1 MHQEDEDALVEAI
14 HRFVAKEIKPRV
26 AQLEAQDRYPH
37 DVIARMVEL
46 GLFAIVVPEQYGGLG
61 LSIPV
66 YARLMEELAA
76 GWTSLPSFINSHC
89 SVSSILSRF
98 GTETQK
104 SRYLPKLATGELR
117 GAIALTEP
125 NAGSDLQAIRTT
137 ALAVEDGSLRLR
149 GGKIFIT
156 NGAQAS
162 LYLVL
167 VKTDPS
173 APTPAKGGISI
184 CIVEKGAPGF
194 SVAGLFHKMAFKHV
208 DTAELVFD
216 DVKLNADAIVGGI
229 TGHGMAQLLD
239 VIETGRIAIA
249 ASAVGLGRS
258 ALNASLEF
266 ARQRETFG
274 VPIANH
280 QAVQCLLAEMAA
292 KVMAAR
298 ALVMEAAREKQQG
311 RRCDMIA
318 GMAKLIASEMS
329 AEVSLAAVRVH
340 GGYGYVSEFPVER
353 LYREAPIYIVTEGT
367 NEIQKLVIARRLLA
381 GDGALCGL
389 A

>member
-1 MHQEDEDALVEAI
+1 MHKEDEDALVEAV
-14 HRFVAKEIKPRV
+14 HRFVAREIKPRV
-26 AQLEAQDRYPH
+26 NALEAQDAYPD
-37 DVIARMVEL
+37 DVIARMAEL
-46 GLFAIVVPEQYGGLG
+46 GLFSIAIPEQYGGLG
-61 LSIPV
+61 LDVPA

-89 SVSSILSRF
+89 SASSILAKY
-98 GTETQK
+98 GTDAQK
-104 SRYLPKLATGELR
+104 ACYLPRMATGEIR

-137 ALAVEDGSLRLR
+137 ATPAEGAGLHLK

-156 NGAQAS
+156 NGARAS

-167 VKTDPS
+167 VKTDP
-173 APTPAKGGISI
+173 AAVPAKDGMSL
-184 CIVEKGAPGF
+184 CIVERGTPGF
-194 SVAGLFHKMAFKHV
+194 RVGSLCHKMAFKHV
-208 DTAELVFD
+208 DTAELIFD
-216 DVKLNADAIVGGI
+216 DARLPDNAIVGDAPGQ
-229 TGHGMAQLLD
+229 GMSQLLD

-258 ALNASLEF
+258 ALAASLEY

-274 VPIANH
+274 TPIANH
-280 QAVQCLLAEMAA
+280 QAIQCLLAEMAA

-298 ALVMEAAREKQQG
+298 ALTMEAARIKHQG
-311 RRCDMIA
+311 QRCDMVA
-318 GMAKLIASEMS
+318 GMAKLVASEMS

-367 NEIQKLVIARRLLA
+367 NEIQKMIIAKRLLA
-381 GDGALCGL
+381 GDAAPLGL
-389 A
+389 L